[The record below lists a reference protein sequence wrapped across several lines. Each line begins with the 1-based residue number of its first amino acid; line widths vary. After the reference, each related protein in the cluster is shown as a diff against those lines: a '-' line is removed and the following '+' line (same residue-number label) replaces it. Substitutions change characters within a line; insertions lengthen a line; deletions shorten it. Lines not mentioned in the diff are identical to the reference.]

1 MIRILE
7 FRREELIY
15 DSTFVYNLDHHIIKT
30 NIMAV
35 YSCDILCRERLT
47 KYKHE
52 INHDS
57 LMIAHQ
63 IGACLVIVNEP
74 QTT

>member
-1 MIRILE
+1 MQR
-7 FRREELIY
+7 
-15 DSTFVYNLDHHIIKT
+15 KT
-30 NIMAV
+30 YKV
-35 YSCDILCRERLT
+35 
-47 KYKHE
+47 YKHE